1 MLKNFQ
7 SLRFFFSMTVFM
19 AHFEYAGINGYST
32 GIGVIFF
39 FLLSGF
45 LMGRNHGHKIC
56 DGTFKFRTFF
66 LRRLIKLYPI
76 HLMCLVLFMIS
87 NIHFVSIKDWKI
99 IASNA
104 LLLQSWIPST
114 DYYFSCN
121 SVSWS
126 TSDMIFFIM
135 AFPFL
140 YKVIGKLNK
149 HGILIFTTILISVY
163 ILYMLKINCEDLN
176 YWLYIFPPAQLVC
189 FTLGLILWRSC
200 TLWQELGKIEHHVS
214 LTESLLLLAVIVSY
228 ATYPVDERWHVSF
241 IHWLVLIP
249 LILFFREEG
258 TENRGGIIS
267 RVLHTRIMLWLGSMT
282 LEIFMLHMLTINAI
296 IRISIIIGIEIPY
309 PVMLILCIAVTILL
323 SYIVQTYYV
332 RPITNKLLSFTSSK

>member
-1 MLKNFQ
+1 
-7 SLRFFFSMTVFM
+7 
-19 AHFEYAGINGYST
+19 
-32 GIGVIFF
+32 
-39 FLLSGF
+39 
-45 LMGRNHGHKIC
+45 
-56 DGTFKFRTFF
+56 
-66 LRRLIKLYPI
+66 
-76 HLMCLVLFMIS
+76 
-87 NIHFVSIKDWKI
+87 
-99 IASNA
+99 
-104 LLLQSWIPST
+104 
-114 DYYFSCN
+114 
-121 SVSWS
+121 
-126 TSDMIFFIM
+126 MIFFIM

-258 TENRGGIIS
+258 TENRG
-267 RVLHTRIMLWLGSMT
+267 V
-282 LEIFMLHMLTINAI
+282 
-296 IRISIIIGIEIPY
+296 
-309 PVMLILCIAVTILL
+309 
-323 SYIVQTYYV
+323 
-332 RPITNKLLSFTSSK
+332 